1 MPMTAQGGNISFNR
15 GSLYFDRF
23 TTAGVKTGERFL
35 GDVKDFGITPSAET
49 KDVYDYTKAAT
60 PLLARVPIRM
70 TGEVNMTLL
79 EYTAANLALMALGD
93 DAPGFTQSTATVV
106 DEALN
111 GAAVVL
117 PALDRWYPLANRRI
131 SAVTVKG
138 GVAGATARTLHTD
151 YEIDAEG
158 GRIYITSGGACVA
171 GTDLVKVSYT
181 AAAITTPIEQVLG
194 GIQAKIEGFLR
205 FISDP
210 TAGPSWEVMVWK
222 CSLTPDGSLSLIT
235 GDDAGEFKLKGGML
249 SDGVHTDLFREIKRP

>member
-1 MPMTAQGGNISFNR
+1 MPMTARGENCSFNR

-35 GDVKDFGITPSAET
+35 GDAKDFSITPSVET
-49 KDVYDYTKAAT
+49 KDVYDFTKAST
-60 PLLARVPIRM
+60 PLLARVPIRL
-70 TGEVNMTLL
+70 TGEVSMTLL
-79 EYTAANLALMALGD
+79 EHTAENLALMALGD
-93 DAPGFTQSTATVV
+93 NAPGFTQTGGSISS
-106 DEALN
+106 EPLN
-111 GAAVVL
+111 GTGVVL

-131 SAVTVKG
+131 SAVTVTG
-138 GVAGATARTLHTD
+138 GAAGSTARTLNTD
-151 YEIDAEG
+151 YVVDAEG
-158 GRIYITSGGACVA
+158 GRIYITSTGACVA
-171 GTDLVKVSYT
+171 GTDLVRVTYT
-181 AAAITTPIEQVLG
+181 AAAITTPIQQVLG

-249 SDGVHTDLFREIKRP
+249 SDGVHTDLFREILRP